1 MDSKTTESIRNK
13 IMSEF
18 NEMQSNLQQD
28 MSQKR
33 SLHQQELMV
42 RLGLGYFDKQII
54 VQLQKNI
61 AINS

>member
-1 MDSKTTESIRNK
+1 
-13 IMSEF
+13 MSEF